1 MELWGRKDDEDNKDD
16 KDNDAGAREGHV
28 FLLILMHIKNR
39 IPQGVPLKRG
49 QTVSIRTQEEGNIM
63 DPELVKP
70 PKSHKQNRHIYSCT
84 NHTYTF
90 VHLRRTTDLCLLG
103 FIAPISSQLDGP
115 AVVARPTF
123 WLLC

>member
-1 MELWGRKDDEDNKDD
+1 M
-16 KDNDAGAREGHV
+16 

-70 PKSHKQNRHIYSCT
+70 PNHISKTVIYT
-84 NHTYTF
+84 HVLTTHT
-90 VHLRRTTDLCLLG
+90 
-103 FIAPISSQLDGP
+103 
-115 AVVARPTF
+115 
-123 WLLC
+123 LLCICEGQQTYVYWAL